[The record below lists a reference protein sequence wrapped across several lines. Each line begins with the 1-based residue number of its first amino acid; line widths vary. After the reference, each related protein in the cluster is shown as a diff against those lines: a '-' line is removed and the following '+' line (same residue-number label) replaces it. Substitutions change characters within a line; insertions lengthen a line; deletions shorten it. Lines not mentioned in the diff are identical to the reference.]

1 MRRQLPTSNISTSR
15 NDVLFHVTGVLPA
28 IEILKTGAIK
38 CSKPSAWERANG
50 AKLNY
55 VAFTRTLT
63 SEFLKAARVRGPLV
77 IFRLDGRTLSW
88 AHSLKPFN
96 YNPSVAR
103 KAGWVEAEERLST
116 KQPFVQI
123 SGAIIGIYVEGE
135 GSADLTAQLT
145 ATKLPVY
152 SLQEISHQTT
162 AAPAQADP
170 VLGWRFPAT
179 PTPTLPLTPADWPK
193 LSWPSVCKA
202 LQVQSISD
210 ACETLSEIWRVR
222 NQLLRLRARGQELPD
237 NPNYSRVAA
246 AMQW

>member
-50 AKLNY
+50 ASLNY

-88 AHSLKPFN
+88 AHSLKP
-96 YNPSVAR
+96 
-103 KAGWVEAEERLST
+103 
-116 KQPFVQI
+116 
-123 SGAIIGIYVEGE
+123 
-135 GSADLTAQLT
+135 
-145 ATKLPVY
+145 
-152 SLQEISHQTT
+152 
-162 AAPAQADP
+162 
-170 VLGWRFPAT
+170 
-179 PTPTLPLTPADWPK
+179 
-193 LSWPSVCKA
+193 
-202 LQVQSISD
+202 
-210 ACETLSEIWRVR
+210 
-222 NQLLRLRARGQELPD
+222 LRLRARGQELPD

-246 AMQW
+246 AMRW